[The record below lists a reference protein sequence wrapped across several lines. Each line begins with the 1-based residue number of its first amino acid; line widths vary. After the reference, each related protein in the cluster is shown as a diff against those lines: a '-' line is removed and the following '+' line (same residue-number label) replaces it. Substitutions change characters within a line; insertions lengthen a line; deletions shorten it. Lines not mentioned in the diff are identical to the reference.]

1 VLIVG
6 SLLVVRGPQPITPV
20 VWWADGVQRWS
31 VVVPAKRLVTAK
43 TRLTAVTD
51 ELPAG
56 HAELVLA
63 LLGDTVAAAL
73 QSPVVGL
80 VLVVTDEP
88 RAAALVTGLGA
99 ETVGDRP
106 DSGLNAALTH
116 GAEEVRRRV
125 AGPVAA
131 LSSDLPAL
139 RPAELTAA
147 LTAAA
152 AVPRALV
159 ADAAGTGTTLLAVR
173 DGALAPRFGTGSA
186 AAHVAGGAVPLNG
199 DWPGLR
205 QDVDTPGDLHAA
217 CWLGVGPRTTG
228 FLEDIS
234 WPPG

>member
-1 VLIVG
+1 
-6 SLLVVRGPQPITPV
+6 
-20 VWWADGVQRWS
+20 VQQWS
-31 VVVPAKRLVTAK
+31 VVVPAKRLVAAK

-56 HAELVLA
+56 HGELVLA

-73 QSPVVGL
+73 QSPAVRL

-88 RAAALVTGLGA
+88 RAAGLVTGLGA
-99 ETVGDRP
+99 ETVGDEP
-106 DSGLNAALTH
+106 DSGLNAALAH
-116 GAEEVRRRV
+116 GAEHARRR
-125 AGPVAA
+125 APGPVAA

-147 LTAAA
+147 LAAA
-152 AVPRALV
+152 AAAPRAFV

-173 DGALAPRFGTGSA
+173 DGALDPRFGAGSA
-186 AAHVAGGAVPLNG
+186 AAHTAGGAVPLDGN
-199 DWPGLR
+199 WPGLR

-228 FLEDIS
+228 FLEAIS
-234 WPPG
+234 WSPG